1 MKLKYFAPV
10 LAILLQACAI
20 QVSEVATTSPMGAF
34 PTADVVATSP
44 PGVPATGPTATYP
57 GTVPPAS
64 TIAPASNS
72 LSDLNLSGRLIYS
85 QGIGGLWQ
93 IDMQTGEQTQ
103 LWQLPER
110 GYLSGVAATSNRDQ
124 LVLAYASPP
133 PQGTPQLGATDI
145 YLAAADLSS
154 MELLIERTVQ
164 YESFSNPTV
173 SPDDMWLYYA
183 HSTPTFDTDGN
194 ITGASLGIERVSI
207 SGGEPEV
214 IIPNGQ
220 QPSISVDG
228 SRLVYLLFD
237 IETYTQSLWSADS
250 DGANASEL
258 VPGSIFFAMAGPHL
272 SPDGSVVSFA
282 ASGEMD
288 AAAANN
294 PTLRDW
300 LLSWL
305 GAARVQAHGP
315 PWEIWT
321 VPATG
326 GIPEQQTE
334 LLIDSPGTVWSPDG
348 DFIALVHPGGILL
361 IGEDEPR
368 SLGMSAG
375 HGEIIWVRDT

>member
-10 LAILLQACAI
+10 LAILLHACAI
-20 QVSEVATTSPMGAF
+20 QVSEVTPIGVF
-34 PTADVVATSP
+34 QTADVVATSP

-85 QGIGGLWQ
+85 QGINGLWQ

-110 GYLSGVAATSNRDQ
+110 GYLSGNAATSDGNQ

-133 PQGTPQLGATDI
+133 PEGTPQLGATDI
-145 YLAAADLSS
+145 YLAARDLSS
-154 MELLIERTVQ
+154 MDLLLERTVQ
-164 YESFSNPTV
+164 YESYSNPTI
-173 SPDDMWLYYA
+173 SPDGLWLYYA
-183 HSTPTFDTDGN
+183 HSTPTFDADGN
-194 ITGASLGIERVSI
+194 ITGVSLGIERVPI
-207 SGGEPEV
+207 SGGEAEM

-220 QPSISVDG
+220 QPSISIDG
-228 SRLVYLLFD
+228 SHLVYLVFD
-237 IETYTQSLWSADS
+237 FEIYVQSLWIADS
-250 DGANASEL
+250 DGANAREL
-258 VPGSIFFAMAGPHL
+258 VPGSTFFAMAGPHL

-282 ASGEMD
+282 ASGEMN
-288 AAAANN
+288 AAEAND

-305 GAARVQAHGP
+305 GAAPVQAHGP

-326 GIPEQQTE
+326 GILEQQTE

-348 DFIALVHPGGILL
+348 DFVALVHPGGVLL
-361 IGEDEPR
+361 IGADEPR
-368 SLGMSAG
+368 YLGKSVG
-375 HGEIIWVRDT
+375 HGEIIWVPGL